1 MTTLRTRLRGLL
13 ATGALLAI
21 VAGLPFV
28 LLGVGAYPIPHSMP
42 SLETIKSALSSQ
54 DDGTLALG
62 FIKLAAWAAW
72 TFLTLSIL
80 LELRSPGCGE
90 SRYRTCPA

>member
-1 MTTLRTRLRGLL
+1 MNALRTRLRGLL

-21 VAGLPFV
+21 VAGVPLI
-28 LLGVGAYPIPHSMP
+28 LLTVGASPIPHSMP

-62 FIKLAAWAAW
+62 IIKVVSWAA
-72 TFLTLSIL
+72 
-80 LELRSPGCGE
+80 
-90 SRYRTCPA
+90 